1 MSGDLINNVRKLNRL
16 SRMYEVAIANGR
28 PYRVSRVRKLY
39 EKELNNIQTNH
50 IISTLDVHKYQSIFG
65 SDVKLTYLLEKKEL
79 AVKKGHYEIA
89 AQLRDQEKNV
99 LSLRLSKLGFDVNE
113 NFIIIGDSIY
123 QLPK

>member
-1 MSGDLINNVRKLNRL
+1 MSGDLINNVKKLNRL
-16 SRMYEVAIANGR
+16 SKLYDAAIANGK
-28 PYRVSRVRKLY
+28 PYRVSRVRNLY
-39 EKELNNIQTNH
+39 ENELNNIQTNH
-50 IISTLDVHKYQSIFG
+50 TISTLDTQKYRSIFG
-65 SDVKLTYLLEKKEL
+65 SDDKLTYLVEKKEL

-89 AQLRDQEKNV
+89 AQLRDQEKIV